1 MLCHWTNVSL
11 LMQSWCTAAVFER
24 LAQARLF
31 SPALC
36 VSTFQHSRCQ
46 LCNFSSFFFSFF
58 FTYCLLK
65 DLSYRKSHMAHQ
77 FSLKVL
83 LVSKLYFLNQVR
95 ASFMLRTSLSVSL
108 YSNVPTNMLN
118 WLLLSL
124 FQTDVI
130 CILLLQLY
138 ECPLAVNDDI
148 VFIDHCTFLL
158 LSHAWIVPSRV
169 FACCCTDN

>member
-1 MLCHWTNVSL
+1 MFHC
-11 LMQSWCTAAVFER
+11 WCKVGVR
-24 LAQARLF
+24 LQCLSDWLRLVCLVQRC
-31 SPALC
+31 A
-36 VSTFQHSRCQ
+36 FQHFNTPDVNYATF
-46 LCNFSSFFFSFF
+46 LLFFFLFF